1 MNFCWANFFS
11 FVSKYLL
18 KCTPSLEPLWCHT
31 HATMLIENGA
41 HVKAVQERLGHQK
54 IETTLQTY
62 VHNTESLE
70 QSAVDVFEQAINTN
84 LPPQ

>member
-1 MNFCWANFFS
+1 
-11 FVSKYLL
+11 
-18 KCTPSLEPLWCHT
+18 
-31 HATMLIENGA
+31 MLIENGA
-41 HVKAVQERLGHQK
+41 HVKAVQERLGHKK

-84 LPPQ
+84 FPPQ

>member
-1 MNFCWANFFS
+1 MHINFDLH
-11 FVSKYLL
+11 LL
-18 KCTPSLEPLWCHT
+18 RHT

-70 QSAVDVFEQAINTN
+70 QSAVDVFEQTININAATITK
-84 LPPQ
+84 LPPK